1 MRSGDLS
8 YMQAGILSSEG
19 GTGVV
24 TQYPSLTELFFAIVP
39 KNIADPFKGDNN
51 LQVMFLAIFFG
62 IVLKKMGNKSRAVN
76 DCIDFMF
83 RFVLATLK
91 IIVAAIPLIV
101 FLSMASLLANTGID
115 TLLAFGSLF
124 GGLAIGVVLVWCY
137 P

>member
-1 MRSGDLS
+1 
-8 YMQAGILSSEG
+8 
-19 GTGVV
+19 
-24 TQYPSLTELFFAIVP
+24 
-39 KNIADPFKGDNN
+39 
-51 LQVMFLAIFFG
+51 MFLAIFFG